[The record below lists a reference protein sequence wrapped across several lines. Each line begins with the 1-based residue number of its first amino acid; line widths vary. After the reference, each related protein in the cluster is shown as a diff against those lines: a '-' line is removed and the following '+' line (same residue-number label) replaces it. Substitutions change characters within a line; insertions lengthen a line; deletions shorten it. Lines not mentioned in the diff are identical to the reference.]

1 MKTVKIEKIIRETP
15 QTVTLILDR
24 KIEFVP
30 GQYAN
35 FEFNIDG
42 QKLQREYSFSSSPD
56 ENLAITIKEE
66 VDGTVSKYVQNTQ
79 PGTELKMSEPMGNFV
94 LNKNTNDHVF
104 IATGSGIT
112 PIFSILKSLPTDH
125 SAMLVYGN
133 KTPESTIFLK
143 EITELRENEMFRIQ
157 MLYSQS
163 DESDLDR
170 VTEYMQEGFGEA
182 NVDDHQISFYICG
195 NGNMVTDVKKIL
207 QKSKARKIITE
218 SFTDSEVQGIRSGKS
233 YKLTILTNGKVVEIE
248 GNTNETVLDTLIAN
262 NIEIAYKCKKG
273 NCGQCE
279 AQLVSG
285 EVEHLESNS
294 LPQSEVDKGW
304 ILTCRA
310 YSEGGDLNIKF

>member
-1 MKTVKIEKIIRETP
+1 MKQIKIQKVIRETP
-15 QTVTLILDR
+15 QTVTLLLDQ

-35 FEFNIDG
+35 FEFDIDG
-42 QKLQREYSFSSSPD
+42 QKLQREYSFSNSHD

-66 VDGTVSKYVQNTQ
+66 VGGTVSKYVQNIK
-79 PGTELKMSEPMGNFV
+79 PKAELKMSEPIGSFV
-94 LNKNTNDHVF
+94 LNPNSADHVF

-112 PIFSILKSLPTDH
+112 PIFSILKSLPVDN
-125 SAMLVYGN
+125 SAKLIYGN
-133 KTPESTIFLK
+133 KKPESTIFKNRL
-143 EITELRENEMFRIQ
+143 EQLERENKNIKIEWVF
-157 MLYSQS
+157 SQS
-163 DESDLDR
+163 DDSALNR
-170 VTEYMQEGFGEA
+170 VTEHL
-182 NVDDHQISFYICG
+182 NQIEIDKTATHYICG
-195 NGNMVTDVKKIL
+195 NGDMVADVKKIL
-207 QKSKARKIITE
+207 QSNKVKKIVNE
-218 SFTDSEVQGIRSGKS
+218 SFTDSEIQGIRSGRP
-233 YKLTILTNGKVVEIE
+233 YKLTVQTNGKVVEVE
-248 GNTNETVLDTLIAN
+248 GNTNETILDTLIAN